1 MKLKAIASIF
11 KRNKHVIIHKTPK
24 DEQWISNGHAL
35 YSISDLPTLEP
46 EQVLQIFDIPEDK
59 RKEWYLDTM
68 PMPEQLCHEGFYRMN
83 EEFKQLKTAIEFGG
97 ETYQLFENGGEIYAF
112 NEKYLKPLYDETEF
126 MLYHKKEW
134 SEGTKRIIALVCNV
148 GLQTK
153 AIILPYMFGDDAVE
167 EFKMIS
173 NFYNSTVF
181 QLLKNPPKVDP
192 TTGEVIGEESEQ
204 YVLK

>member
-83 EEFKQLKTAIEFGG
+83 E
-97 ETYQLFENGGEIYAF
+97 
-112 NEKYLKPLYDETEF
+112 KYLKPLYDETEF

-173 NFYNSTVF
+173 DFYNSTVF

-192 TTGEVIGEESEQ
+192 TTGEVIGEEFEQ